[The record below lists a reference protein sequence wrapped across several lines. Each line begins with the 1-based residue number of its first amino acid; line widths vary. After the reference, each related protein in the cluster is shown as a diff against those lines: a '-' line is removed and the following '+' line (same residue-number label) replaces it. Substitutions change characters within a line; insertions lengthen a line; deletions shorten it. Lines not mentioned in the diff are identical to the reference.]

1 MQCVYVSQQ
10 LVGKCNSQDLADLVT
25 GGGKEERQYLLHT
38 NPSLNSWQEQRY
50 RVFFSK
56 GPTQKISKYGIG
68 PTQQDKMAKYT
79 GPTQSYQRRR
89 SKE

>member
-1 MQCVYVSQQ
+1 MPKSIE
-10 LVGKCNSQDLADLVT
+10 LSPHDLDCDDI
-25 GGGKEERQYLLHT
+25 
-38 NPSLNSWQEQRY
+38 Y

-79 GPTQSYQRRR
+79 GPTQSNNSYLELFWVGPFEKKHPVRR
-89 SKE
+89 